1 VQNYQKSMK
10 NTKKHKRVVQLQTNV
25 MRKHGLKQ
33 AKYAVYNMHLLAHDS
48 IYKIKQGNICNIL
61 EH

>member
-1 VQNYQKSMK
+1 MK